1 MILKRSFA
9 ALRMTFLLSLLL
21 CSRVSAQS
29 APWIQLGAH
38 GVLAYT
44 TVDPVPGDRSLGEVR
59 LVQPTIMA
67 HGGIASNR
75 LRMLATLNLEGLTI
89 PDGELTPG
97 AWGKASSTGAT
108 PTPTCTS

>member
-1 MILKRSFA
+1 MTA
-9 ALRMTFLLSLLL
+9 ALLPPS
-21 CSRVSAQS
+21 VGSAQS
-29 APWIQLGAH
+29 PWIQLGAH

-75 LRMLATLNLEGLTI
+75 LRMLATLNLEGSPFRT
-89 PDGELTPG
+89 
-97 AWGKASSTGAT
+97 AS
-108 PTPTCTS
+108 